1 MILKKGG
8 VGIENTI
15 LFGKYQL
22 GPVIGQGRSGTVW
35 LATHLGLEERRAIKR
50 VPKELEDYDRF
61 RREALLLKELRHPGI
76 PIVYDLEEDN
86 SYCYL
91 IEEYLEGNSLYD
103 VVRHQRHLNQDT
115 VIRYGIQICDLVQY
129 LHSHSAGQDPILYLD
144 LQPKNLL
151 LCHEVVKLIDFDHSA
166 RLLDANEDT
175 KRYGTPGCCAP
186 EQMNGEQELD
196 IRTDVYAIGC
206 ILYFMRTGVYQDGD
220 VAQNGDFC
228 ERELARIIRTCLR
241 EKKEE
246 RYQSAGE
253 IKLALLAL
261 TGHVDNRKK
270 IHMSGIGVF
279 SKNNI
284 SSLVIALAGSKS
296 GVGTTHLSISLS
308 GYLRHQGYPNLYEEH
323 NRSGAV
329 WQTARYM
336 GLESDSYGIFNMQN
350 ILCKPAYGEAVRLKE
365 HPYRVV
371 VRDYGTDWE
380 EMARQTDIQVRILVH
395 GGKWW
400 DAADGDR
407 AFKAFSGCPDLVVL
421 YNHTLPGI
429 SLKAPEGAEN
439 MRCFFVPYF
448 CDPLLPGILVTRFW
462 DAVTGPFI
470 RTGKGEASLRN
481 GIRRTAG
488 KICRRI
494 GLSALWDWAMEQG

>member
-8 VGIENTI
+8 VRIENTI

-35 LATHLGLEERRAIKR
+35 LATHLGLEEARAIKR
-50 VPKELEDYDRF
+50 VPKELEDYERF
-61 RREALLLKELRHPGI
+61 RKEALLLKELRHPGI

-91 IEEYLEGNSLYD
+91 IEEYLEGDSLYD
-103 VVRHQRHLNQDT
+103 AVRSQRHLNQDT

-129 LHSHSAGQDPILYLD
+129 LHSAEKYPILYLD

-151 LCHEVVKLIDFDHSA
+151 LCHEVVKLIDFDHAA

-186 EQMNGEQELD
+186 EQMDGEQELD

-206 ILYFMRTGVYQDGD
+206 ILYFMRTGVYPDGD
-220 VAQNGDFC
+220 IAHPGGFC
-228 ERELARIIRTCLR
+228 ERELYRIIRTCLKP
-241 EKKEE
+241 EKEE
-246 RYQSAGE
+246 RFQSARE
-253 IKLALLAL
+253 VKLALMAL
-261 TGHVDNRKK
+261 TGHVEDRKK

-279 SKNNI
+279 RKNNV
-284 SSLVIALAGSKS
+284 SSLIIALAGSKS

-329 WQTARYM
+329 WQIAHFL
-336 GLESDSYGIFNMQN
+336 GAEPDSYGIFKFHS
-350 ILCKPAYGEAVRLKE
+350 ITCKPAYGEAVRLKE
-365 HPYRVV
+365 HSYQVI
-371 VRDYGTDWE
+371 VRDYGADWE
-380 EMARQTDIQVRILVH
+380 AMACQMDIHVRILVH

-400 DAADGDR
+400 DVTEGER
-407 AFKAFSGCPDLVVL
+407 ALKGLCNCPDLIVL
-421 YNHTLPGI
+421 YNHTLPGL
-429 SLKAPEGAEN
+429 SLKAPEKAGG
-439 MRCFFVPYF
+439 MHCFFAPYF
-448 CDPLLPGILVTRFW
+448 CDPFLPGILVTRFW
-462 DAVTGPFI
+462 DAVTRPVLW
-470 RTGKGEASLRN
+470 TKKGGTPLRN
-481 GIRRTAG
+481 GIRKTAG
-488 KICRRI
+488 RICRKI
-494 GLSALWDWAMEQG
+494 GLSALWDWDMEQG